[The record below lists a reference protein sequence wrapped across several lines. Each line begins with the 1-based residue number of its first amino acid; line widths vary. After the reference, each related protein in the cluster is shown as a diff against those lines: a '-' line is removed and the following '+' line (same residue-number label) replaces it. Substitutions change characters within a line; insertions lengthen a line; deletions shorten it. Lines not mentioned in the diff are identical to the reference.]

1 MHFGSTLT
9 SGSAYLFRVPTRCWF
24 CVLCLAIGVSNL
36 TARGGG
42 AAGPAAAPA
51 AVGDRAAEFKSK
63 VQPLLQKY
71 CYECHGDG
79 NTAGDLDLDKFH
91 STSNVLASKTMWS
104 KVVRYA
110 RTQVMPPPEAEL
122 QPTQDQRDQFVA
134 ALQRQLYDPNK
145 PDPGRVTIRR
155 LNRTE
160 YRNTVRD
167 LLGVGFDPTIDF
179 PQDDT
184 GYGFDN
190 IADVL
195 TLPPML
201 MEKYLVA
208 AEKILDEALPTDQ
221 VEQIERNIDATE
233 ANATFKNR
241 QEHSY
246 GDGWVSL
253 SSKQEDA
260 LFVAH
265 DAPAPGEYIVRVL
278 AYAKYPGPPPIGFT
292 EHPPLKMSL
301 MLGDAVVREI
311 DVNADHGDPKWYE
324 ARMGVPAGR
333 QQFRVAL
340 RRLRGLAEDRTV
352 SDARV
357 GVEQP
362 GDVYIKGINII
373 GPVSGAVRRV
383 AGDRIETIGSSAG
396 RIPEG
401 GGAALRRTDDE
412 AIANINIAADGKYL
426 IRAQAYA
433 EYAGDRYARMELR
446 LDDKPLKVFDVAAP
460 AARKAIPGQ
469 ELGNRARRAVPQVYQ
484 IQSDLKAGQRKL
496 SARFLNNFRDDENP
510 DPNFRDRNLIV
521 QHFEVVELSAPPL
534 SPPMTEPMR
543 RLFAKFAPTA
553 KDAGDAQARALLAD
567 FARRAWRR
575 PPQGDDVDRLVKLYT
590 LARENGESFHGCV
603 KHAMK
608 AILVSPNFLFRGGV
622 EADADKQP
630 HAVSEFELASRL
642 SYFLWST
649 TPDNDLLDLAQR
661 GELHKNLDAQVKR
674 MLASPKSQAFV
685 DNFAG
690 QWLQFR
696 NLDAAHPD
704 EKMFEK
710 AYDDR
715 LRDAMKRET
724 QMFFESILKEDRS
737 LLDVLT
743 ADYTF
748 LNERLAKHYGIN
760 GVSGENFRRVS
771 LKDTPRRGVM
781 TQGSVLTLTS
791 NPTRTSP
798 VKRGKWVLQNLLGA
812 EPPPPLPNV
821 PPLVKDDKPL
831 VGTRRQRLEQH
842 RADPTCSSCHAP
854 MDPIGFGLENFDAVG
869 RWRDKEA
876 NLPIDSSSAFVTGE
890 KFRGA
895 VELTQLLAKTRK
907 NDFYRSVTENALTFA
922 LGRGV
927 EPYDQP
933 AIDSIVDDLR
943 KNDGK
948 LSSLI
953 AGVVKSVP
961 FQMRR
966 GGAGGAGDG
975 DGNERSDRPV
985 AQVPP
990 AGVSKER

>member
-1 MHFGSTLT
+1 MRFGTTLT
-9 SGSAYLFRVPTRCWF
+9 RDSAYLIPTVFTRSWF
-24 CVLCLAIGVSNL
+24 WVFCLAVGVSSL
-36 TARGGG
+36 TAR
-42 AAGPAAAPA
+42 AAAPA
-51 AVGDRAAEFKSK
+51 APDRAAEFKSK

-79 NTAGDLDLDKFH
+79 NTAGELDLDKFH
-91 STSNVLASKTMWS
+91 STANVLASRPMWS

-122 QPTQDQRDQFVA
+122 QPTQDQRDELVA
-134 ALQRQLYDPNK
+134 ALQRQLYDPAR

-155 LNRTE
+155 LNRSE

-201 MEKYLVA
+201 MEKYLIA

-221 VEQIERNIDATE
+221 VEQVERNIAATE

-241 QEHSY
+241 PEHTI

-253 SSKQEDA
+253 SSKLEDA
-260 LFVAH
+260 LSVAH
-265 DAPAPGEYIVRVL
+265 EAPAPGEYVVRVL

-292 EHPPLKMSL
+292 EHPPLKLSM
-301 MLGDAVVREI
+301 MLGDAVAREI
-311 DVNADHGDPKWYE
+311 EVNADHGDPKWYE
-324 ARMGVPAGR
+324 ARIGVPAGR
-333 QQFRVAL
+333 QQFRIAV
-340 RRLRGLAEDRTV
+340 RRLRGLNEDHNI
-352 SDARV
+352 SDGRV

-362 GDVYIKGINII
+362 GDVYVKEINII

-383 AGDRIETIGSSAG
+383 AGDRIETIGAAAG

-401 GGAALRRTDDE
+401 GTGGGASLNKTDDQ
-412 AIANINIAADGKYL
+412 AIATINIAADGKYL
-426 IRAQAYA
+426 LRAQAYA
-433 EYAGDRYARMELR
+433 DYAGDEFAKMELS
-446 LDDKPLKVFDVAAP
+446 LDDKPLKIFDVAAP
-460 AARKAIPGQ
+460 AARKAIAGQ
-469 ELGNRARRAVPQVYQ
+469 ELGNRARRAVPRVYE
-484 IQSDLKAGQRKL
+484 IQADLKAGQRKL
-496 SARFLNNFRDDENP
+496 SARFLNNFRDDENA
-510 DPNFRDRNLIV
+510 DPNYRDRNLII
-521 QHFEVVELSAPPL
+521 QHFEIVELSAPPL
-534 SPPMTEPMR
+534 SPPMTEPVR

-567 FARRAWRR
+567 FSRRAWRR
-575 PPQGDDVDRLVKLYT
+575 PPQGDEVDRLMKLYA
-590 LARENGESFHGCV
+590 LARDNGESFHGGV

-622 EADADKQP
+622 AADADSQP
-630 HAVSEFELASRL
+630 HPVSEFELASRL

-649 TPDNDLLDLAQR
+649 TPDNELLDLAQR
-661 GELHKNLDAQVKR
+661 GELRKNLDAQVKR
-674 MLASPKSQAFV
+674 MLASPKSQALV

-710 AYDDR
+710 LYDDR

-724 QMFFESILKEDRS
+724 EMFFQSILKEDRS

-748 LNERLAKHYGIN
+748 LNERLAKHYGIE
-760 GVSGENFRRVS
+760 GVSGEDFRRVS
-771 LKDTPRRGVM
+771 LKGTPRRGVL
-781 TQGSVLTLTS
+781 THGSVLTLTS

-831 VGTRRQRLEQH
+831 TGTLRQRLEQH
-842 RADPTCSSCHAP
+842 RADPTCASCHAP

-869 RWRDKEA
+869 RWRDKEGT
-876 NLPIDSSSAFVTGE
+876 LPIDASSAFITGE
-890 KFRGA
+890 KFSGA

-933 AIDSIVDDLR
+933 AIDTIVDDLR
-943 KNDGK
+943 KHDGK
-948 LSSLI
+948 LSFLI
-953 AGVVKSVP
+953 AGVVNSVP

-966 GGAGGAGDG
+966 GS
-975 DGNERSDRPV
+975 GNEELDAPV
-985 AQVPP
+985 AE
-990 AGVSKER
+990 VSHGR